1 MLHIIYNDKRST
13 FKELLAKDKSVS
25 VHHNNIHAMAIEMYK
40 SVQWHL
46 PEIMNE
52 VFKVKEETHCHLRH
66 TTQFLVDPIHNGFND
81 SESASLFGCQ
91 NLGTNTY

>member
-1 MLHIIYNDKRST
+1 MQW
-13 FKELLAKDKSVS
+13 LLKCTKVS
-25 VHHNNIHAMAIEMYK
+25 NGI
-40 SVQWHL
+40 S
-46 PEIMNE
+46 PEIINE

-66 TTQFLVDPIHNGFND
+66 TTQFLVDPIHNVFHD